1 MFCHKCGAQIAEG
14 AAFCQKCGT
23 KVVHTDDAQQPM
35 DTTTPIAE
43 PQSAGAVNPMNVKDT
58 PSNHAPKEN
67 NGLRK
72 AATIGSILMWG
83 SLALLALT
91 SFLHLPIP
99 PAIPVAGVAIGI
111 ILSTL
116 GAKRPWGLSK
126 ILELVSAVVLL
137 VIVVVF
143 TLSSGGTGDKYV
155 QLVRDGTLEAYPQ
168 MTVGEAFN
176 GFLSNPKWE
185 SVRSDDEVRFV
196 NVSGGIIYDDEEA
209 EIVVQFIVDG
219 ENESFQYYA
228 CEINNIPQ
236 NNLVVWGVF
245 ETIYGDAASNGDSPS
260 TGLDY
265 RGETGFSS
273 DTTMIG
279 KTQSYDNE
287 WGNMAV
293 TLNSVEFVDYLES
306 TRTGDPVYPDEGC
319 VFLRVVL
326 TVENIGTENGSLM
339 SGWNTIVYDNEYT
352 FSESYFAEFYEF
364 PSTIRPLTAPVT
376 GPLLFMVPTDVAE
389 SNKSLI
395 LNFGDGFGNAVISYV
410 LRPDGGT
417 IGSDTPSA
425 PSEEAIANDLT
436 FRGTSLTDWIGGPP
450 DIAYDIF
457 GWPDYGTIIDGSLYE
472 GGECFGYNVGSDSGV
487 TFIIDSQ
494 TNSIGWIT
502 GGSDA
507 IEFNGIALDVTRT
520 ELIDLLGTPE
530 SEETVSDEL
539 EGTEYYAMRYTIYGA
554 SVEIALP
561 DINSTATA
569 IMIS

>member
-23 KVVHTDDAQQPM
+23 KVVHTDDVQQPM

-43 PQSAGAVNPMNVKDT
+43 PQSAGAVGPMIAEDT
-58 PSNHAPKEN
+58 PSNHTPKEN
-67 NGLRK
+67 NGLHK

-83 SLALLALT
+83 SLAVLALT

-99 PAIPVAGVAIGI
+99 PAIPVAGAAIGI

-155 QLVRDGTLEAYPQ
+155 QLVRDGTLAAYPQ

-185 SVRSDDEVRFV
+185 SIRSDDESRFV
-196 NVSGGIIYDDEEA
+196 NVTGGIIYDDEEA
-209 EIVVQFIVDG
+209 EIVVQFIVDE

-236 NNLVVWGVF
+236 NNLVVWGLF
-245 ETIYGDAASNGDSPS
+245 ETIYGDPSS
-260 TGLDY
+260 TGSDAQGDPDSVSDKITI
-265 RGETGFSS
+265 GEA
-273 DTTMIG
+273 
-279 KTQSYDNE
+279 QSYDNE
-287 WGNMAV
+287 YGNIEV
-293 TLNSVEFVDYLES
+293 TLNYAAFTDKLEN
-306 TRTGDPVYPDEGC
+306 TLLGGYTYPDEGN
-319 VFLRVVL
+319 VFLWADV
-326 TVENIGTENGSLM
+326 TVNNIGTEKGSLLTA
-339 SGWNTIVYDNEYT
+339 WNTLVFDG
-352 FSESYFAEFYEF
+352 AYEF
-364 PSTIRPLTAPVT
+364 EHYTTIGDVADINPLTAPTDGALV
-376 GPLLFMVPTDVAE
+376 FMVPTSVME
-389 SNKSLI
+389 SDKSLV
-395 LNFGDGFGNAVISYV
+395 LNINDGGGEAVLSYV
-410 LRPDGGT
+410 IRPGDS
-417 IGSDTPSA
+417 ISGSDTPSA

>member
-23 KVVHTDDAQQPM
+23 KVVHTDDVQQPM

-43 PQSAGAVNPMNVKDT
+43 PQSAGAVGPMIAEDT
-58 PSNHAPKEN
+58 PSNHTPKEN
-67 NGLRK
+67 NGLHK

-83 SLALLALT
+83 SLAVLALT

-99 PAIPVAGVAIGI
+99 PAIPVAGAAIGI

-155 QLVRDGTLEAYPQ
+155 QLVRDGTLAAYPQ

-185 SVRSDDEVRFV
+185 SIRSDDESRFV
-196 NVSGGIIYDDEEA
+196 NVTGGIIYDDEEA
-209 EIVVQFIVDG
+209 EIVVQFIVDE

-236 NNLVVWGVF
+236 NDLVVWGLF
-245 ETIYGDAASNGDSPS
+245 ETIYGDPSS
-260 TGLDY
+260 TGSDAQGDPDSVSDKITI
-265 RGETGFSS
+265 GEA
-273 DTTMIG
+273 
-279 KTQSYDNE
+279 QSYDNE
-287 WGNMAV
+287 YGNIEV
-293 TLNSVEFVDYLES
+293 TLNYAAFTDKLEN
-306 TRTGDPVYPDEGC
+306 TLLGGYTYPDEGN
-319 VFLRVVL
+319 VFLWADV
-326 TVENIGTENGSLM
+326 TVNNIGTEKGSLLTA
-339 SGWNTIVYDNEYT
+339 WNTLVFDGV
-352 FSESYFAEFYEF
+352 YEF
-364 PSTIRPLTAPVT
+364 EHYTTIGDVADINPLTAPTDGALV
-376 GPLLFMVPTDVAE
+376 FMVPTSVME
-389 SNKSLI
+389 SDKSLV
-395 LNFGDGFGNAVISYV
+395 LNINDGGGEAVLSYV
-410 LRPDGGT
+410 IRPGDS
-417 IGSDTPSA
+417 ISGSDTPSA

>member
-14 AAFCQKCGT
+14 ASFCQKCGT
-23 KVVHTDDAQQPM
+23 KVVHTDDVQQPM

-43 PQSAGAVNPMNVKDT
+43 PQSAGAVGPMIAEDT
-58 PSNHAPKEN
+58 PSNHTPKEN
-67 NGLRK
+67 NGLHK

-83 SLALLALT
+83 SLAVLALT

-99 PAIPVAGVAIGI
+99 PAIPVAGAAIGI

-155 QLVRDGTLEAYPQ
+155 QLVRDGTLAAYPQ

-185 SVRSDDEVRFV
+185 SIRSDDESRFV
-196 NVSGGIIYDDEEA
+196 NVTGGIIYDDEEA
-209 EIVVQFIVDG
+209 EIVVQFIVDE

-236 NNLVVWGVF
+236 NDLVVWGLF
-245 ETIYGDAASNGDSPS
+245 ETIYGDPSS
-260 TGLDY
+260 TGSDAQGDPDSVSDKITI
-265 RGETGFSS
+265 GEA
-273 DTTMIG
+273 
-279 KTQSYDNE
+279 QSYDNE
-287 WGNMAV
+287 YGNIEV
-293 TLNSVEFVDYLES
+293 TLNYAAFTDKLEN
-306 TRTGDPVYPDEGC
+306 TLLGGYTYPDEGN
-319 VFLRVVL
+319 VFLWADV
-326 TVENIGTENGSLM
+326 TVNNIGTEKGSLLTA
-339 SGWNTIVYDNEYT
+339 WNTLVFDG
-352 FSESYFAEFYEF
+352 AYEF
-364 PSTIRPLTAPVT
+364 EHYTTIGDVADINPLTAPTDGALV
-376 GPLLFMVPTDVAE
+376 FMVPTSVME
-389 SNKSLI
+389 SDKSLV
-395 LNFGDGFGNAVISYV
+395 LNINDGGGEAVLSYV
-410 LRPDGGT
+410 IRPGDS
-417 IGSDTPSA
+417 ISGSDTPSA

>member
-43 PQSAGAVNPMNVKDT
+43 PQSAGAVDPMNVKDT

-72 AATIGSILMWG
+72 AATIGRVLMWG
-83 SLALLALT
+83 CGILMIQP
-91 SFLHLPIP
+91 FWNVPIP
-99 PAIPVAGVAIGI
+99 PAILGAGVAIGI
-111 ILSTL
+111 ILSIL
-116 GAKRPWGLSK
+116 GAKRPLGLSK
-126 ILELVSAVVLL
+126 IIELVSAVIVLVL
-137 VIVVVF
+137 AVMV
-143 TLSSGGTGDKYV
+143 TLSSGGRGDKYV

-209 EIVVQFIVDG
+209 EIVVQFIVDE

-236 NNLVVWGVF
+236 NNLVVWGLF
-245 ETIYGDAASNGDSPS
+245 ETIYGDPSS
-260 TGLDY
+260 TGSDAQ
-265 RGETGFSS
+265 GDPGFVSEKI
-273 DTTMIG
+273 MIG
-279 KTQSYDNE
+279 EAQSYDNE
-287 WGNMAV
+287 YGNIEV
-293 TLNSVEFVDYLES
+293 TLNYAAFTDKLEN
-306 TRTGDPVYPDEGC
+306 TLLGGYIYPDEGN
-319 VFLRVVL
+319 VFLWADV
-326 TVENIGTENGSLM
+326 TVNNIGTEKGSLLTA
-339 SGWNTIVYDNEYT
+339 WNTLVFDR
-352 FSESYFAEFYEF
+352 AYEF
-364 PSTIRPLTAPVT
+364 EHYTTIGDVVDINPLTAPTDGALV
-376 GPLLFMVPTDVAE
+376 FMVPTSVME
-389 SNKSLI
+389 SDKSLV
-395 LNFGDGFGNAVISYV
+395 LNINDGGGEAVLSYV
-410 LRPDGGT
+410 IRPGDS
-417 IGSDTPSA
+417 ISGSDTPSA

>member
-43 PQSAGAVNPMNVKDT
+43 PQSAGAVDPMNVKDT

-126 ILELVSAVVLL
+126 ILELVSAVILL

-155 QLVRDGTLEAYPQ
+155 QLVRDGTLAAYPQ

-196 NVSGGIIYDDEEA
+196 NVSGGIIYDDEDA

-219 ENESFQYYA
+219 ENKSFQYYA

-236 NNLVVWGVF
+236 NNLVVWGLF

-260 TGLDY
+260 TGLDS

-273 DTTMIG
+273 DTTMSG

-389 SNKSLI
+389 SNKSLV

-436 FRGTSLTDWIGGPP
+436 FRGTSLTDWIGGSP

-507 IEFNGIALDVTRT
+507 IEFNGITLDVTRT

>member
-23 KVVHTDDAQQPM
+23 KVVHTDDAQQPT
-35 DTTTPIAE
+35 DTTTPIVE
-43 PQSAGAVNPMNVKDT
+43 PQSAGAVDPMNVEDT

-99 PAIPVAGVAIGI
+99 PAIPVAGAAIGI

-155 QLVRDGTLEAYPQ
+155 QLVRDGTLAAYPQ

-185 SVRSDDEVRFV
+185 SIRSDDESRFV
-196 NVSGGIIYDDEEA
+196 NVTGGIIYDDEEA
-209 EIVVQFIVDG
+209 EIVVQFIVDE

-236 NNLVVWGVF
+236 NDLVVWGLF
-245 ETIYGDAASNGDSPS
+245 ETIYGDPSSMGSDAQGDPDSVS
-260 TGLDY
+260 DKITI
-265 RGETGFSS
+265 GEA
-273 DTTMIG
+273 
-279 KTQSYDNE
+279 QSYDNE
-287 WGNMAV
+287 YGNIEV
-293 TLNSVEFVDYLES
+293 TLNYAAFTDKLEN
-306 TRTGDPVYPDEGC
+306 TLLGGYTYPDEGN
-319 VFLRVVL
+319 VFLWADV
-326 TVENIGTENGSLM
+326 TVNNIGTEKGSLLTA
-339 SGWNTIVYDNEYT
+339 WNTLVFDG
-352 FSESYFAEFYEF
+352 AYEF
-364 PSTIRPLTAPVT
+364 EHYTTIGDVADINPLTAPTDGALV
-376 GPLLFMVPTDVAE
+376 FMVPTSVME
-389 SNKSLI
+389 SDKSLV
-395 LNFGDGFGNAVISYV
+395 LNINDGGGEAVLSYV
-410 LRPDGGT
+410 IRPGDS
-417 IGSDTPSA
+417 ISGSDTPSA

>member
-23 KVVHTDDAQQPM
+23 KVVHMDDAQRPI

-43 PQSAGAVNPMNVKDT
+43 PQLASAIDPMNVEDT
-58 PSNHAPKEN
+58 TSNHTPKEN

-99 PAIPVAGVAIGI
+99 PAIPVAGAAIGI

-126 ILELVSAVVLL
+126 ILELVSAVILL

-209 EIVVQFIVDG
+209 EIVVQFIVDE

-236 NNLVVWGVF
+236 NNLVVWGLF
-245 ETIYGDAASNGDSPS
+245 ETIYGDPSS
-260 TGLDY
+260 TGSDAQGDPDLVSDKITI
-265 RGETGFSS
+265 GEA
-273 DTTMIG
+273 
-279 KTQSYDNE
+279 QSYDNE
-287 WGNMAV
+287 YGNIEV
-293 TLNSVEFVDYLES
+293 TLNYAAFTDKLEN
-306 TRTGDPVYPDEGC
+306 TLLGGYIYPDEGN
-319 VFLRVVL
+319 VFLWADV
-326 TVENIGTENGSLM
+326 TVNNIGTEKGSLLTA
-339 SGWNTIVYDNEYT
+339 WNTLVFDG
-352 FSESYFAEFYEF
+352 AYEF
-364 PSTIRPLTAPVT
+364 EHYTTIGDVVDINPLTAPTDGV
-376 GPLLFMVPTDVAE
+376 LVFMVPTSVME
-389 SNKSLI
+389 SDKSLV
-395 LNFGDGFGNAVISYV
+395 LNINDGGGEAVLSYVIRPGDGTGSMNGIDADNNVIASA
-410 LRPDGGT
+410 GGT
-417 IGSDTPSA
+417 
-425 PSEEAIANDLT
+425 
-436 FRGTSLTDWIGGPP
+436 
-450 DIAYDIF
+450 
-457 GWPDYGTIIDGSLYE
+457 YG
-472 GGECFGYNVGSDSGV
+472 FDS
-487 TFIIDSQ
+487 ICS
-494 TNSIGWIT
+494 
-502 GGSDA
+502 
-507 IEFNGIALDVTRT
+507 
-520 ELIDLLGTPE
+520 LLGTSVEDIMNDWGTPLE
-530 SEETVSDEL
+530 YEAGSGVNYCTYDGITFNFDY
-539 EGTEYYAMRYTIYGA
+539 EGTIFTIDLDPSKCVVNAETLNKNREGLLVVLGTPTEEGWEPAGYTDMYRMRYEDFRDGVGFVVELITPDDEA
-554 SVEIALP
+554 SSMRIWQ
-561 DINSTATA
+561 D
-569 IMIS
+569 

>member
-1 MFCHKCGAQIAEG
+1 M
-14 AAFCQKCGT
+14 
-23 KVVHTDDAQQPM
+23 
-35 DTTTPIAE
+35 
-43 PQSAGAVNPMNVKDT
+43 
-58 PSNHAPKEN
+58 
-67 NGLRK
+67 
-72 AATIGSILMWG
+72 
-83 SLALLALT
+83 T

-99 PAIPVAGVAIGI
+99 PAIPVAGAAIGI

-155 QLVRDGTLEAYPQ
+155 QLVRDGTLAAYPQ

-185 SVRSDDEVRFV
+185 SIRSDDESRFV
-196 NVSGGIIYDDEEA
+196 NVTGGIIYDDEEA
-209 EIVVQFIVDG
+209 EIVVQFIVDE

-236 NNLVVWGVF
+236 NDLVVWGLF
-245 ETIYGDAASNGDSPS
+245 ETIYGDPSS
-260 TGLDY
+260 TGSDAQGDPDSVSDKITI
-265 RGETGFSS
+265 GEA
-273 DTTMIG
+273 
-279 KTQSYDNE
+279 QSYDNE
-287 WGNMAV
+287 YGNIEV
-293 TLNSVEFVDYLES
+293 TLNYAAFTDKLEN
-306 TRTGDPVYPDEGC
+306 TLLGGYTYPDEGN
-319 VFLRVVL
+319 VFLWADV
-326 TVENIGTENGSLM
+326 TVNNIGTEKGSLLTA
-339 SGWNTIVYDNEYT
+339 WNTLVFDG
-352 FSESYFAEFYEF
+352 AYEF
-364 PSTIRPLTAPVT
+364 EHYTTIGDVADINPLTAPTDGALV
-376 GPLLFMVPTDVAE
+376 FMVPTSVME
-389 SNKSLI
+389 SDKSLV
-395 LNFGDGFGNAVISYV
+395 LNINDGGGEAVLSYV
-410 LRPDGGT
+410 IRPGDS
-417 IGSDTPSA
+417 ISGSDTPSA